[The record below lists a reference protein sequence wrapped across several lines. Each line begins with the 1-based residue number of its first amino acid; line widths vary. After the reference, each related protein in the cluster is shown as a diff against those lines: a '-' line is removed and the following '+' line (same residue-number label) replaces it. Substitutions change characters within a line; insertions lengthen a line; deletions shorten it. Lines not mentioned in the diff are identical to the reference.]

1 MFVIQ
6 LGLVMVMKVE
16 VVFELVENLKV
27 KIKVR

>member
-16 VVFELVENLKV
+16 VVFELVKNLKV

>member
-6 LGLVMVMKVE
+6 LGLVMVMKVK